1 MSDSDITLDDLVGLD
16 KLDPK
21 TLPGGGEP
29 FQLSPGQPLVS
40 YTDSDL
46 LDSCSLGGNPL
57 ASSSDVNKTSSG
69 QQSMQLLGCSQDN
82 QPPKRS
88 PLQPLVPTGPVTD
101 SSIIL
106 RANPQLCFPS
116 KLPALALLLCK
127 RSFFGDDVLSRSTV
141 TGRKVKGV
149 ETYPLCPERMIQL
162 KTVLRSVS
170 GTQGGENFEE
180 KWKKIK
186 GSIADYCK
194 KLRTCK
200 SIVDSS

>member
-1 MSDSDITLDDLVGLD
+1 M
-16 KLDPK
+16 
-21 TLPGGGEP
+21 
-29 FQLSPGQPLVS
+29 
-40 YTDSDL
+40 
-46 LDSCSLGGNPL
+46 
-57 ASSSDVNKTSSG
+57 NKTSSG
-69 QQSMQLLGCSQDN
+69 QQTMQLLGCSQDN
-82 QPPKRS
+82 QPSKRS
-88 PLQPLVPTGPVTD
+88 LLQPLMPTEPLTD

-116 KLPALALLLCK
+116 KLPALAFLLCK
-127 RSFFGDDVLSRSTV
+127 KSFFGDDVLSRSTV

-149 ETYPLCPERMIQL
+149 GTYPLCPERMIQL

-170 GTQGGENFEE
+170 GPQLQGSDDFEE